1 MNWGRESSSICLL
14 ILTGLWR
21 AMQAVPI
28 KANVSLFY
36 FNALNN
42 TTESDR
48 CECGLYGVHSPV
60 AYAKGFVVAP
70 NSTNHQACTW
80 NTEFPTTASPWIA
93 LIARGNCTFTEKIN
107 RAAEHGA
114 EAVVIYNYAKRGNN
128 TVSMAHPGECYDW
141 V

>member
-1 MNWGRESSSICLL
+1 MNWGRESGSVCLL

-21 AMQAVPI
+21 ATQAIPI
-28 KANVSLFY
+28 KANVSLIY
-36 FNALNN
+36 FNPLNN

-60 AYAKGFVVAP
+60 AGARGVVVAP

-80 NTEFPTTASPWIA
+80 NTAFPDTESPWIA

-107 RAAEHGA
+107 RAAAQGA
-114 EAVVIYNYAKRGNN
+114 DAVVVYNYARRGNS
-128 TVSMAHPGECYDW
+128 TVPMAHPGEC
-141 V
+141 